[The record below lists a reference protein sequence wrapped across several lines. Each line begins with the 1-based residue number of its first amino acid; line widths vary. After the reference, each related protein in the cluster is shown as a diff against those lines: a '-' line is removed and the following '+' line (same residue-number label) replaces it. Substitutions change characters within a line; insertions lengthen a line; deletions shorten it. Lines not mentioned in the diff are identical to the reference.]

1 MSDDEELFETKVV
14 ITRGTGTNDRDKIT
28 TKVTAPT
35 LEILTQRVAELRAEM
50 EDWADD
56 FREIEP
62 ERGRR
67 LADDQSQLGGE
78 A

>member
-1 MSDDEELFETKVV
+1 MSDLETKIVM
-14 ITRGTGTNDRDKIT
+14 TRGTGSDDKEKIT
-28 TKVTAPT
+28 TKVTAPDVDT
-35 LEILTQRVAELRAEM
+35 LSRRVDEVREEM

-56 FREIEP
+56 FRAIDP
-62 ERGRR
+62 ERPHR

>member
-1 MSDDEELFETKVV
+1 MSEEFETKIVM
-14 ITRGTGTNDRDKIT
+14 TRGTGSADKEKIT

-35 LEILTQRVAELRAEM
+35 VDVLTERVDEVREEM

-56 FREIEP
+56 FRAIDP
-62 ERGRR
+62 ERARR
-67 LADDQSQLGGE
+67 LRDDQSQLGGE